1 MIFITDLLLKIF
13 LGKDAKNGTKSRSK
27 YGNFASWTGI
37 ICNFLLCFIKGIAGF
52 LSGSVAIIA
61 DAANN
66 LSDAGSSVISL
77 IGFKVSDKPA
87 DKEHPYGHARF
98 EYISCLAVAFV
109 IIGISLTL
117 LKTSAEKI
125 FNPAIKETNLLTIVI
140 LCVSILVKL
149 WMGIF
154 YKKMG
159 KLINSSVL
167 SANSKDSFNDAIS
180 TAAVLLSVVLYALT
194 EINLDGYLGVLVAF
208 FIMYTG
214 FSAIKET
221 FDNIL
226 GTVPDKKLIDSIV
239 EKLESYAGVYGIHD
253 LMVHSYGPEKYF
265 ASVHVEVK
273 SDVDILISHDMI
285 DNIERDFKEEMNI
298 DMIIHLDPIVTDD
311 EEVNRLKG
319 ITVNVVKGI
328 NPEYSVHD
336 FRMVRGD
343 THSNL
348 IFDVALPVA
357 EKIPEKELKDII
369 SSKIKEYDEKYFC
382 VITVDRN
389 IV

>member
-1 MIFITDLLLKIF
+1 MIIITELLLKIF
-13 LGKDAKNGTKSRSK
+13 FGKDAGNSTVNRTK
-27 YGNFASWTGI
+27 YGNFASYTGI
-37 ICNFLLCFIKGIAGF
+37 ICNFLLCALKGIAGL

-66 LSDAGSSVISL
+66 LSDAGSSLISL

-98 EYISCLAVAFV
+98 EYISCLGVAFI

-125 FNPAIKETNLLTIVI
+125 FTPAIKEANILTIII

-149 WMGIF
+149 WMGVF
-154 YKKMG
+154 YRKIG
-159 KLINSSVL
+159 KIINSSVL
-167 SANSKDSFNDAIS
+167 NANSKDSFNDAIS
-180 TAAVLLSVVLYALT
+180 TFAVLSSIILYALT
-194 EINLDGYLGVLVAF
+194 NINLDGYLGILVAF

-214 FSAIKET
+214 FTTIKET

-226 GTVPDKKLIDSIV
+226 GTLPDKHLISAISKKLQ
-239 EKLESYAGVYGIHD
+239 SYSGVYGIHD
-253 LMVHSYGPEKYF
+253 LMVHSYGPQKYF

-273 SDVDILISHDMI
+273 SDVDVLISHDLI

-298 DMIIHLDPIVTDD
+298 DMIIHLDPIITDD
-311 EEVNRLKG
+311 REVNALKEA
-319 ITVNVVKGI
+319 TVKIVAEI
-328 NPEYSVHD
+328 NPGYGVHD
-336 FRMVRGD
+336 FRMVKGE

-348 IFDVALPVA
+348 IFDVGIPVG
-357 EKIPEKELKDII
+357 EKISESELKNAIEA
-369 SSKIKEYDEKYFC
+369 KIKEIDKNYFC

-389 IV
+389 IL